1 MTSTKTWGE
10 LFDPHC
16 GGGGKSKTWGGFLD
30 PHWGGGGKWRPFRFR
45 SPSWMTSFPVPQMR
59 SSKMA
64 AGSGRAAIFHLHLNG
79 GPKNLPILLATK
91 VKYVCVTGSCVC
103 GWRHTPSY
111 GVTVLL
117 QVHDTYKN
125 PERQTNTNIKINT
138 LKQLKNQY
146 NIQLWLQK
154 IYIHLTHI
162 NLFSIHQCITHQCI
176 NASYI
181 IQHTSHIHQHASTL
195 IFVHH
200 SSISI
205 HYSFIHIHHSFIN
218 IHASTLI
225 IHSSTF
231 MHQHS
236 SHGIATHHT
245 CTIPVK
251 RHI

>member
-1 MTSTKTWGE
+1 MTIIY
-10 LFDPHC
+10 LF
-16 GGGGKSKTWGGFLD
+16 F
-30 PHWGGGGKWRPFRFR
+30 
-45 SPSWMTSFPVPQMR
+45 V
-59 SSKMA
+59 
-64 AGSGRAAIFHLHLNG
+64 
-79 GPKNLPILLATK
+79 LAHFGN
-91 VKYVCVTGSCVC
+91 VTGSYVC
-103 GWRHTPSY
+103 RWRHTPSY

-117 QVHDTYKN
+117 QVHDTYCCN
-125 PERQTNTNIKINT
+125 PERQTDTNIKINT
-138 LKQLKNQY
+138 LKQLQNQY

-162 NLFSIHQCITHQCI
+162 NLFSIHQCITHRKCI

-205 HYSFIHIHHSFIN
+205 HYSFIIHP
-218 IHASTLI
+218 STSI

-236 SHGIATHHT
+236 SHGISTHHT
-245 CTIPVK
+245 CIIPVK

>member
-1 MTSTKTWGE
+1 M
-10 LFDPHC
+10 
-16 GGGGKSKTWGGFLD
+16 KS
-30 PHWGGGGKWRPFRFR
+30 
-45 SPSWMTSFPVPQMR
+45 SW
-59 SSKMA
+59 KKL
-64 AGSGRAAIFHLHLNG
+64 AILYNR
-79 GPKNLPILLATK
+79 KCILL
-91 VKYVCVTGSCVC
+91 KYRLGCMVETHYVMGSCAC
-103 GWRHTPSY
+103 GRRHTPSY

-117 QVHDTYKN
+117 HVHDTYKN

-181 IQHTSHIHQHASTL
+181 IQHTSHIPQHASTL

-236 SHGIATHHT
+236 SFIHQHPCINIHHT
-245 CTIPVK
+245 VSQ
-251 RHI
+251 HIIHAPYQ